1 MSSILI
7 FFVVYGYQ
15 ALDPLT
21 KYFITKLSDVQP
33 KLLVAV
39 LQRCVIIMNNNI
51 AVLSKICILIVYS
64 YTLCR
69 FNAYKLQQEYIRNNY
84 YVLLII
90 VIIH

>member
-69 FNAYKLQQEYIRNNY
+69 FNDYNQIASMWRLFY
-84 YVLLII
+84 YRVFSKYL
-90 VIIH
+90 